1 MAPVIAGGLTMG
13 RDNTW
18 GQLLYTLEPGEA
30 RGKGRVHLV
39 GPGDL
44 MVRIHSGGSDLPGLE
59 ET

>member
-1 MAPVIAGGLTMG
+1 MG

-30 RGKGRVHLV
+30 REKNRIQHV